1 MGQPHT
7 AHTSTT
13 QDGSMITLDPSSS
26 VPPFEQVRSQLAA
39 QIADGALPAGTRLP
53 PVRKLAEDL
62 GLAANTVARAYRD
75 LEIAGVV
82 ETRGRGGTIVAA
94 GGDQA
99 RVRLQLAAQRY
110 ATMARDLGVSP
121 VEAMRLVQT
130 ALVPSVIRTPVAR

>member
-110 ATMARDLGVSP
+110 ATMARDLGVAP
-121 VEAMRLVQT
+121 GEAMRLVQT
-130 ALVPSVIRTPVAR
+130 ALAPSIIRTPVAR